1 MISKKLKI
9 VFSVIVSRLEF
20 VSVLIAGQ
28 LQPNFFKLPFVQ
40 KRITKLDRKS
50 TLHRVIKCP

>member
-9 VFSVIVSRLEF
+9 VRSVTVSRLEF

-28 LQPNFFKLPFVQ
+28 LQPNFSKLPCVQ
-40 KRITKLDRKS
+40 KRITKLD
-50 TLHRVIKCP
+50 

>member
-9 VFSVIVSRLEF
+9 VFSVTVSRLEF

-40 KRITKLDRKS
+40 KRITKLD
-50 TLHRVIKCP
+50 

>member
-28 LQPNFFKLPFVQ
+28 LQPNVFKLPFVQ
-40 KRITKLDRKS
+40 KRITKLD
-50 TLHRVIKCP
+50 